1 MGLLR
6 FLLAVSVILAHAGK
20 LFGFEF
26 VGGRI
31 AVETFFMISGFYIT
45 LILNEK
51 YIKANNSYKLFITNR
66 FLRLYPLYWV
76 ALILTLVCAA
86 FIPNYTANSY
96 MGNLGSW
103 AAYGKSLSFSSCAF
117 LVASNILL
125 FFQDVIYFLGADLK
139 SGLFFFTSN
148 FYNTK
153 PPLVYTFSLI
163 PQAWSISLELMFYLI
178 APFIVKRK
186 YIIIIALIVAS
197 AALKTYFMAHG
208 LNNDPWVY
216 RFFPFELMFFLLGT
230 LSYYLYRKVKDV
242 KIPKYIYPALLVFI
256 SLFTIFFSFISVTF
270 FTYRIYIVAVF
281 LSMPFL
287 FNYTKKFKLDK
298 FIGELSYPIYITHML
313 VFNTVKALGI
323 TQNLQLITILTTII
337 LSIILV
343 KLIGDPI
350 ERLRQA
356 RVKDQKGV
364 DKVADALSVKLLP

>member
-51 YIKANNSYKLFITNR
+51 YIKENKSYKLFITNR

-76 ALILTLVCAA
+76 ALLLTLVCAA
-86 FIPNYTANSY
+86 LIPNYTASSY

-103 AAYGKSLSFSSCAF
+103 ATYGKSLSFSSGAF
-117 LVASNILL
+117 LVVTNVGL
-125 FFQDVIYFLGADLK
+125 FFQDVIYFLGLNLK

-148 FYNTK
+148 FYETK
-153 PPLVYTFSLI
+153 PPLVYTFLLV

-186 YIIIIALIVAS
+186 YIIIIALIIAS
-197 AALKTYFMAHG
+197 AALKTYYLGHG

-216 RFFPFELMFFLLGT
+216 RFFPFELMFFLLGA
-230 LSYYLYRKVKDV
+230 LSYYLYKRVKDI
-242 KIPKYIYPALLVFI
+242 KIPRYIYPALMVFI
-256 SLFTIFFSFISVTF
+256 SVFTICFSFISVTF
-270 FTYRIYIVAVF
+270 FSYRIYIVAVF

-313 VFNTVKALGI
+313 VLNTVKALGV
-323 TQNLQLITILTTII
+323 TQNVQLITIVATII

-364 DKVADALSVKLLP
+364 DKVADALSVKLM

>member
-6 FLLAVSVILAHAGK
+6 FLLALSVILAHAGK

-51 YIKANNSYKLFITNR
+51 YIKANSSYKLFITNR

-76 ALILTLVCAA
+76 ALILTFICATV
-86 FIPNYTANSY
+86 IPNYATHSY

-103 AAYGKSLSFSSCAF
+103 ATYGKSLSFSSSVF
-117 LVASNILL
+117 LALTNIFI
-125 FFQDVIYFLGADLK
+125 FFQDLICYLGLNLK
-139 SGLFFFTSN
+139 SGLFYFTSN
-148 FYNTK
+148 FQETADPK
-153 PPLVYTFSLI
+153 VYTFLLI

-186 YIIIIALIVAS
+186 YIVIIALVIAS
-197 AALKTYFMAHG
+197 AALKTYCLGHG

-216 RFFPFELMFFLLGT
+216 RFFPFELMFFLLGA
-230 LSYYLYRKVKDV
+230 LSYYLYRRIKDV
-242 KIPKYIYPALLVFI
+242 KVPKYIYPALLVFI
-256 SLFTIFFSFISVTF
+256 SVFTICFSFISVTF
-270 FTYRIYIVAVF
+270 FTYRIYIVSVF

-313 VFNTVKALGI
+313 VFNTAKAIGI
-323 TQNLQLITILTTII
+323 TQNLQLITILGSIL
-337 LSIILV
+337 LSIVLV

-364 DKVADALSVKLLP
+364 DKVSDALSVKL